1 MILVTGAAGKTGK
14 AVVSALAARGAAVRA
29 FVRRAAQV
37 PSLQEAGATATFVG
51 DLRNPDDLWYASE
64 GITAIYHICPNM
76 QPDEVAIA
84 AQVFAAAK
92 GQEVPRLVYH
102 SVLHPQT
109 PAMPHHWQKLRVED
123 LLFTTGLDY
132 TILQP
137 AAYMQ
142 NVLAGWS
149 TIVEQGIYRIPY
161 AASSRLGMVDLHD
174 VAQAAAIVLTTA
186 GHRGA
191 TYELATDEW
200 LTQAEVARIL
210 SEVIGR
216 AVHVE
221 VQARE
226 QWREQA
232 TQAGLSP
239 YAIESLDKM
248 FVYYERFGFCGN
260 GRSLTALLGRPP
272 QGLVDCLQAHATSAP
287 H

>member
-14 AVVSALAARGAAVRA
+14 AIVSALAARGAAVRA
-29 FVRRAAQV
+29 FVRRTDQV
-37 PSLQEAGATATFVG
+37 AGLQTAGSTETFVG
-51 DLRNPDDLWYASE
+51 DLRNPDDLWYACA
-64 GITAIYHICPNM
+64 GIAAIYHICPNM

-92 GQEVPRLVYH
+92 GQGVPRLVYH

-161 AASSRLGMVDLHD
+161 AATTCLGMVDVQD
-174 VAQAAAIVLTTA
+174 VAQAAASVLTTA

-200 LTQAEVARIL
+200 LTQEEVAGIL

-216 AVHVE
+216 TVHVE
-221 VQARE
+221 VQAHE
-226 QWREQA
+226 QWQQQA
-232 TQAGLSP
+232 TQAGLSR
-239 YAIESLDKM
+239 YAVETLPKM
-248 FVYYERFGFCGN
+248 FAYYERFGFCGN
-260 GRSLTALLGRPP
+260 GRSLTSLLGRPP
-272 QGLVDCLQAHATSAP
+272 QRLVDCLQTYATADP
-287 H
+287 L